1 MAKHIGLDL
10 DHPRYTPFSL
20 MEYAA
25 AMTEDTGIRITES
38 RSAKTASVNPKTKAI
53 TIPAIDYSK
62 PMTRDYYRITK
73 GYIDHEIAHML
84 YPDYSYIYGA
94 THDKTIF
101 NLANLIDDIRIET
114 VHSKNYVGIG
124 EDFHHLNQSFYD
136 QDHVFNRNNLGEKSI
151 HAIMGITAI
160 TYYGIRH
167 TEPFNQEVFDFLNRE
182 VFPLIDEHI
191 KRPKPNALKT
201 AEEISERIHNFLKSD
216 NEPSS
221 SKPESGSDETDSP
234 DTGSKET
241 KPNNEISDSKNNELS
256 QNSKEENKSVDEPS
270 SDTDKEGKQ
279 KPSDAAIS
287 SSRGDSESSDSDK
300 TEPES
305 PEPTG
310 CDIASYMV
318 KEIEDGT
325 PDTICRS
332 DTISDYHDTITD
344 LSDPKCNFPGAN
356 TDLYQLVCKEFAPVI
371 SAYRTMFGSILIS
384 TAHCRTLKTY
394 EGKFNHRE
402 VAHIATSLTP
412 RLFTRKTDG
421 RQHGYDVSL
430 LMDCSGSMGCFQ
442 SEGNEP
448 KIVKSYE
455 TLVVLAESLR
465 GLSDINLEIL
475 AFTADSRYEPG
486 IPTSV
491 EDYYNNQLFIVKSFF
506 DSSVG
511 ALPYFPSY
519 HQRYEL
525 PHNNFDIG
533 AIKHSSLRLRMMP
546 PTNRKLLIV
555 LSDGQPAS
563 MISHSDELLKLYVNE
578 LSQVHPILG
587 IGLENPGIDNYYPG
601 GVNVNDLSELSSHV
615 FSSIRN
621 FLISTMK

>member
-1 MAKHIGLDL
+1 MAKHSGLDL

-62 PMTRDYYRITK
+62 PMTRDRYRITK

-84 YPDYSYIYGA
+84 YPDYSYISGA
-94 THDKTIF
+94 THDKTVF

-114 VHSKNYVGIG
+114 AHSKNYVGIG

-136 QDHVFNRNNLGEKSI
+136 RDRVFNRSNLGEKSI
-151 HAIMGITAI
+151 HAIMGTTAI
-160 TYYGIRH
+160 TYFGISH
-167 TEPFNQEVFDFLNRE
+167 AEPFNREVFDFLNRE

-191 KRPKPNALKT
+191 KSPKPNALNT
-201 AEEISERIHNFLKSD
+201 AEDISERIHNFLESD
-216 NEPSS
+216 NEPSPS
-221 SKPESGSDETDSP
+221 EPESGSGESGSP
-234 DTGSKET
+234 DTGSGEPNPKSET
-241 KPNNEISDSKNNELS
+241 TSSENNESSQDSKGENNKADG
-256 QNSKEENKSVDEPS
+256 QPS
-270 SDTDKEGKQ
+270 G
-279 KPSDAAIS
+279 
-287 SSRGDSESSDSDK
+287 SESSDPDEP
-300 TEPES
+300 EPES

-310 CDIASYMV
+310 CDIASFMA
-318 KEIEDGT
+318 KEIEDDSSIV
-325 PDTICRS
+325 PYRS
-332 DTISDYHDTITD
+332 DTIADYHDTITN
-344 LSDPKCNFPGAN
+344 LSDPKCSFSGAN
-356 TDLYQLVCKEFAPVI
+356 TDLYELVCKEFAPVI

-384 TAHCRTLKTY
+384 TAHRRTLKTY

-402 VAHIATSLTP
+402 VARIATSLTP
-412 RLFTRKTDG
+412 RLFTHKTEG

-442 SEGNEP
+442 LEERSQ
-448 KIVKSYE
+448 KIVKAYE

-465 GLSDINLEIL
+465 GLPDINLEIL
-475 AFTADSRYEPG
+475 AFTADNRYEPG
-486 IPTSV
+486 MPTSV
-491 EDYYNNQLFIVKSFF
+491 EDACNSQLFILKPFLNP
-506 DSSVG
+506 SVG

-519 HQRYEL
+519 HQQYEL
-525 PHNNFDIG
+525 PYNNFDIG
-533 AIKHSSLRLRMMP
+533 AIKYSSLRLRKMP
-546 PTNRKLLIV
+546 STNRKLLIV

-563 MISHSDELLKLYVNE
+563 KISYSDELLKSYVTE

-587 IGLENPGIDNYYPG
+587 IGLENPGIDSYYPG
-601 GVNVNDLSELSSHV
+601 GVNVNDLSELSSQV

-621 FLISTMK
+621 FLINTMNSQANS